1 MPKKEERLT
10 KKDFNGLSRRE
21 LIRDPFFDVG
31 YVQATSL
38 KVACIISKKTI
49 KRAVD
54 RNKAK
59 RKLYNLFSINK
70 PQKPYIIIFYPKKD
84 VLYTP
89 FPELSAKMKEIFAKL
104 K

>member
-10 KKDFNGLSRRE
+10 KTDFNGLSRRE
-21 LIRDPFFDVG
+21 IIRDPLFDVG
-31 YVQATSL
+31 YVQATFP
-38 KVACIISKKTI
+38 KVACIISKKTL

-59 RKLYNLFSINK
+59 RKLYNLYSLNK
-70 PQKPYIIIFYPKKD
+70 PKRPYIIIFYPKKEI
-84 VLYTP
+84 LYTP
-89 FPELSAKMKEIFAKL
+89 FSELNAKMQEIFAKL